1 MGFNK
6 TDLSP
11 EIVFLLSSLVWSGLD
26 LPDVAGPRGHPRSPH
41 QVPPQCLQE
50 GLHS

>member
-41 QVPPQCLQE
+41 QVPPQCHQE